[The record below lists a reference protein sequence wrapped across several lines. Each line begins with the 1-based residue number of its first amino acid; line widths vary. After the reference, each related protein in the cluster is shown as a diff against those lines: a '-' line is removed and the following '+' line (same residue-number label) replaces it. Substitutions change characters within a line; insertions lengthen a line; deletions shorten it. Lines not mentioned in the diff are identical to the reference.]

1 MIKTMKIKKNIDLK
15 YSIHNNKI
23 CIDWRKM
30 TFLERFYIAYKIIF
44 GKKIVIYGKSV
55 FKTK

>member
-1 MIKTMKIKKNIDLK
+1 MKIKKNIDLK